1 VVPATSEGVLK
12 MPAPMTMPTMI
23 AIASRHRRRGSGA
36 ALSILNRASTALPR
50 VAEAVSDAS
59 R

>member
-1 VVPATSEGVLK
+1 
-12 MPAPMTMPTMI
+12 MTMPTMI